1 MSPLAYCRRN
11 NSNVGKKLC
20 LLIVLSCMYIVQK
33 NCSRPNRALPL
44 VISGTILLQLLLLI
58 KFRRRLPPGRILKS
72 KVPICTISGRSSS
85 KISLRRLL
93 SFFDRNKVCPSLS
106 ERENPGVFLAQLRRL
121 SSYHFVQCRR
131 NWLDV
136 PRCYFRS
143 SGRERKKFQTQ
154 RQVEEGFFSREKQQQ
169 YCSEVKVAR
178 NNTFPSSNGRRGR
191 CNSIVP
197 LFSSPPLSARR
208 HLTACKSLT

>member
-1 MSPLAYCRRN
+1 M
-11 NSNVGKKLC
+11 
-20 LLIVLSCMYIVQK
+20 
-33 NCSRPNRALPL
+33 
-44 VISGTILLQLLLLI
+44 LLQLLLLI

-85 KISLRRLL
+85 KISLHQLL
-93 SFFDRNKVCPSLS
+93 SFFNGNKVCPSFS

-121 SSYHFVQCRR
+121 SSYSFVQCRR

-154 RQVEEGFFSREKQQQ
+154 RQVEEGFFFSGKTTAVLFRGQSRTEQHISPIQWEARQVQQ
-169 YCSEVKVAR
+169 Y
-178 NNTFPSSNGRRGR
+178 
-191 CNSIVP
+191 
-197 LFSSPPLSARR
+197 SPFILIPPSARR
-208 HLTACKSLT
+208 HLTACKIFNLKTKKK